1 MRAVRVSPKFEVT
14 IPVAV
19 RRSMG
24 LKPGMRFRVRQY
36 KDLLIELIPI
46 GRKRSSLDV
55 RRRKEGKKP
64 NGVAIAVSEPP
75 KVLSNVRK
83 RPASHPRRR
92 GSLSSD
98 A

>member
-14 IPVAV
+14 IPKDV

-46 GRKRSSLDV
+46 GRKRSAWDS
-55 RRRKEGKKP
+55 RRRKVRKKP
-64 NGVAIAVSEPP
+64 EGVASAVSEP
-75 KVLSNVRK
+75 RK
-83 RPASHPRRR
+83 ES
-92 GSLSSD
+92 
-98 A
+98 

>member
-14 IPVAV
+14 IPKDV

-36 KDLLIELIPI
+36 KDILIELIPI
-46 GRKRSSLDV
+46 GRKESSWDI

-64 NGVAIAVSEPP
+64 EGGDSAVSEP
-75 KVLSNVRK
+75 RK
-83 RPASHPRRR
+83 RS
-92 GSLSSD
+92 
-98 A
+98 